1 MLASGRPGIG
11 FWVSPK
17 ADGAEWIGYDVE
29 AEHSKNLPS
38 DPWDAAHGTGT
49 TSYTGIAEVEPGVV
63 LLACVSCPLR
73 ALRALQSCS
82 SVEPLRVA
90 VSTGMTRR
98 AAPGALAMC
107 RRFTACASRSRR
119 EHRNWLSCWSQSGH
133 GFVRV
138 SGVWPALVSV
148 NKPCFC

>member
-63 LLACVSCPLR
+63 LLACVPLVTVLPRVLNLSR
-73 ALRALQSCS
+73 A
-82 SVEPLRVA
+82 VLRVA
-90 VSTGMTRR
+90 VVHRQVRQDERRR
-98 AAPGALAMC
+98 ALWRCAEGVQRAHYGLAVSTAAAVVLESKRPRVLCVSAVCGRRLC
-107 RRFTACASRSRR
+107 R
-119 EHRNWLSCWSQSGH
+119 
-133 GFVRV
+133 
-138 SGVWPALVSV
+138 
-148 NKPCFC
+148 

>member
-63 LLACVSCPLR
+63 LLACVPLVTVLPRVLNLSR
-73 ALRALQSCS
+73 A
-82 SVEPLRVA
+82 VLRVA
-90 VSTGMTRR
+90 VVHHRYDKTS
-98 AAPGALAMC
+98 GAG
-107 RRFTACASRSRR
+107 RSGDVQKVY
-119 EHRNWLSCWSQSGH
+119 S
-133 GFVRV
+133 VRITV
-138 SGVWPALVSV
+138 SP
-148 NKPCFC
+148 

>member
-63 LLACVSCPLR
+63 LLACVPLVVTF
-73 ALRALQSCS
+73 AT
-82 SVEPLRVA
+82 
-90 VSTGMTRR
+90 ST
-98 AAPGALAMC
+98 
-107 RRFTACASRSRR
+107 
-119 EHRNWLSCWSQSGH
+119 
-133 GFVRV
+133 
-138 SGVWPALVSV
+138 
-148 NKPCFC
+148 